1 MILILKPDYFQ
12 LWFLFNDDIH
22 TYQNKDQGF
31 RCGSCLKGES
41 RENTTIHHSSQLLC
55 GHHPLHV
62 LPKDGRKYCGNKS
75 LSIYPYRLISMN
87 VCK

>member
-41 RENTTIHHSSQLLC
+41 RENTTIHPSSQLLC
-55 GHHPLHV
+55 GYHPLHV
-62 LPKDGRKYCGNKS
+62 
-75 LSIYPYRLISMN
+75 
-87 VCK
+87 